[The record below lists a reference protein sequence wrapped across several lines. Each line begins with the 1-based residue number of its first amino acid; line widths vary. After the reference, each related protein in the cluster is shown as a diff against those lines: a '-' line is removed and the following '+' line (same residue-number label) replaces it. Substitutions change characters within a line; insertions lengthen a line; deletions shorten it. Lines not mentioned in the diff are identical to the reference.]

1 MLLDS
6 TSPKRKPEV
15 ISTRISRGR
24 ALANPRKATKI
35 ASDVR
40 KAISRSLIRNAAA
53 EQLMSELV
61 NFAKIHPLA
70 GREKLVIVLSHQPT
84 VPKIVFPALRLPI
97 APSKSLRR
105 AADWHSKYILYRWYI
120 DHSSSAPAPICTKS
134 INREGSNGYSSFVPE
149 NSVLRALNGITNE
162 TIAWSL
168 HDMLIQTSS
177 HQCNVW
183 AETTWHK

>member
-24 ALANPRKATKI
+24 ALANPRKATTI

-40 KAISRSLIRNAAA
+40 RAISRSLIRNAAA

-61 NFAKIHPLA
+61 RFAKLNPLD

-84 VPKIVFPALRLPI
+84 VPKIVFPALRLPM

-105 AADWHSKYILYRWYI
+105 AANWHSKYILYRWYI
-120 DHSSSAPAPICTKS
+120 DHSSSAPAPICTKPA
-134 INREGSNGYSSFVPE
+134 NREGSNGNSSCVPE
-149 NSVLRALNGITNE
+149 NTVLRALNGITNE